1 MNNLLRF
8 LFFQFFVRPIIGILL
23 GLNVRHRERL
33 PIKGPAILVAN
44 HNSHLDTMVLMTLF
58 SWRLQKNIYPVAA
71 ADYFLKN
78 KLLAWFSQHIIGI
91 IPIQRKTKAGKNP
104 FALIQTALDHDKI
117 IIFYPEGSRG
127 EPEKMSEIKRG
138 IAHLAKNNPTVPIYP
153 IFMYGLGK
161 ALPKDESLL
170 VPFVIDVV
178 IGTPVLWP
186 GDATEL
192 LDTIKSHF
200 EKQKQELVINEWN

>member
-1 MNNLLRF
+1 MNRCLRW
-8 LFFQFFVRPIIGILL
+8 LFFQGIVRPIIHIIL
-23 GLNVRHRERL
+23 GLNIRHRDRL
-33 PIKGPAILVAN
+33 PTQGPAILVSN

-58 SWRLQKNIYPVAA
+58 PWSLKKIICPVAA

-78 KLLAWFSQHIIGI
+78 KCLAWFSKHIIGI
-91 IPIQRKTKAGKNP
+91 IPIHRKTPTKKPFSPIQSALEKN
-104 FALIQTALDHDKI
+104 KI

-138 IAHLAKNNPTVPIYP
+138 IAHLSKQNPRVPIYP

-178 IGTPVLWP
+178 VGEPLFWE
-186 GDATEL
+186 GDSEKLLMDIKLYFDDQKREL
-192 LDTIKSHF
+192 I
-200 EKQKQELVINEWN
+200 INEW

>member
-8 LFFQFFVRPIIGILL
+8 IFFQFFVRPIIGILL

-33 PIKGPAILVAN
+33 PTSGPAILVAN

-58 SWRLQKNIYPVAA
+58 SWKLQKNIYPVAA

-78 KLLAWFSQHIIGI
+78 KVLAWFSQNIIGI
-91 IPIQRKTKAGKNP
+91 IPIKRATKAGKNP
-104 FALIQTALDHDKI
+104 FAQIQSALDNDKL

-138 IAHLAKNNPTVPIYP
+138 IAHLAKNNPAVPIYP

-178 IGTPVLWP
+178 IGNPVVWS
-186 GDATEL
+186 GDAAQL
-192 LDTIKSHF
+192 LEAIKSHF
-200 EKQKQELVINEWN
+200 DEQKKELVINEWN